1 MTTINLSF
9 LGGAAAQFLDN
20 NADPLSGGLIYTYLA
35 GTTTPVATYTTQAGN
50 VAHTNPIVL
59 DAAGRVPGGEIWYA
73 NGILYKFVI
82 KDANGVLIG
91 TYDNIPSFSSASAAD
106 IDYLA
111 GGTGA
116 VTRTV
121 QNKLREFVSLGD
133 YGADPTGAASSNTAL
148 TNAQTYSPWVF
159 VPTGT
164 FRISSNLTVTSSL
177 WMPKGA
183 LFSVDSGVTLTI
195 NGSFEA
201 GIYQVFTGSG
211 TVVFGGGAATI
222 NELPEW
228 RGTLPVATCYGDS
241 FTMGVSGG
249 ISYDQSYVAL
259 IAKAMNW
266 NIPVPVGGS
275 DQGVPA
281 SHIGNQAY
289 GGSQIA
295 SIEQLSRIMA
305 HTTTNDDIQW
315 ILTGINDSR
324 AYGTS
329 AGGNTTYYQSLASAI
344 AWMCIPDTEKIPANE
359 SNTSIVIRS
368 GSGWVANTSWYNG
381 KGYQTNV
388 QGDTFGF
395 TCHGDTV
402 YLALPRDTTT
412 TGLCSITI
420 DGVDY
425 GTHDYSGSVA
435 TIQYAQPYNMGF
447 VRISGLSNGYHGVVL
462 TKISATSASDYMRV
476 DWVAG
481 VTGGQGSS
489 NTGVRGGPRVYVGN
503 CCRLTAT
510 GYADGAPDYDN
521 ANEGVTSYYNEM
533 IAQLVRDFA
542 GDGMNIALVDASKYF
557 DPYTGTAADNIHP
570 NPAGMQMIANAFLEV
585 IDERKVH
592 PKDRGNLSR
601 LQDYIRRMP
610 TTTSLGIV
618 TQFFDRANT
627 TMFGGGGTNT
637 TLSYNLQII
646 DGEYWRLDNTK
657 ATWTIVA
664 SDNTG
669 PQMLYKAPGTGQITF
684 WDSTIELNPS
694 IQAGWQTPTLV
705 NSWVALGGSPA
716 WQDPQY
722 RIDDMGVVHLQGSV
736 KDGTVGASIFVLPA
750 SYRPGAKIGFA
761 VCANN
766 AFGFITIETN
776 GAVSLAVGS
785 NVFVNLDGITFKIP

>member
-1 MTTINLSF
+1 MTTFNLSY

-20 NADPLSGGLIYTYLA
+20 SANPLSGGLVYTYLA
-35 GTTTPVATYTTQAGN
+35 GTTTPVATYMTEGTSTP
-50 VAHTNPIVL
+50 HSNPIVL
-59 DAAGRVPGGEIWYA
+59 DAAGRVPGGQIWYA

-82 KDANGVLIG
+82 KDANGVTIG
-91 TYDNIPSFSSASAAD
+91 TYDNIPSFVAASAAT

-116 VTRTV
+116 VSRSI
-121 QNKLREFVSLGD
+121 QSKLREFVSIGD
-133 YGADPTGAASSNTAL
+133 YGADSTGSASSNTAL
-148 TNAQTYSPWVF
+148 TNAQNYSQWVF
-159 VPTGT
+159 IPSGT

-183 LFSVDSGVTLTI
+183 MFSVDAGVTLTI

-211 TVVFGGGAATI
+211 TVVFGGGTATI

-228 RGTLPVATCYGDS
+228 RGSQPVATCYGDS
-241 FTMGVSGG
+241 FTMGFSGG
-249 ISYDQSYVAL
+249 ISYDQSYPAL

-266 NIPVPVGGS
+266 NIPIPVGGS
-275 DQGVPA
+275 SPGVPS
-281 SHIGNQAY
+281 SHVGNQAY

-329 AGGNTTYYQSLASAI
+329 PSGNTTYYQSLASAI
-344 AWMCIPDTEKIPANE
+344 AWMCIPDTEKIPGNE

-368 GSGWVANTSWYNG
+368 GTGWVANTTWYNG

-425 GTHDYSGSVA
+425 GTHDFSGSVA
-435 TIQYAQPYNMGF
+435 TVQYSQPYNMGF
-447 VRISGLSNGYHGVVL
+447 VRISGLSNGYHGVIL

-481 VTGGQGSS
+481 VTGAQGSS
-489 NTGVRGGPRVYVGN
+489 NTGIRGGPRVYVGN
-503 CCRLTAT
+503 CCRLTYT
-510 GYADGAPDYDN
+510 GYADGSPLYN
-521 ANEGVTSYYNEM
+521 HSNEGVTSYYNEM

-570 NPAGMQMIANAFLEV
+570 NPLGHQMIANAFLEI

-592 PKDRGNLSR
+592 PKDRGDLSR
-601 LQDYIRRMP
+601 LQDYIRRSP
-610 TTTSLGIV
+610 STTSLGIV
-618 TQFFDRANT
+618 TQFFDGANT
-627 TMFGGGGTNT
+627 TMFGGGNTNT

-646 DGEYWRLDNTK
+646 DGNYWRINNTK
-657 ATWTIVA
+657 ATWTVVL
-664 SDNTG
+664 SNNTS
-669 PQMLYKAPGTGQITF
+669 PQLYYKAPGTGQITS
-684 WDSTIELNPS
+684 WDTVIDLNPS
-694 IQAGWQTPTLV
+694 IQPAWQTPTLV

-716 WQDPQY
+716 WQNPQY
-722 RIDDMGVVHLQGSV
+722 RIDSTGVVHLQGSV
-736 KDGTVGASIFVLPA
+736 KDGTVGASIFVLP
-750 SYRPGAKIGFA
+750 SGYRPGAKIGFA

-766 AFGFITIETN
+766 AFGFLTIETD